1 MLHFSEGR
9 GDPSKPAGTLIAF
22 AEVDGH
28 NPVTVGARYLAVHI
42 VVSSLAAL
50 RSHYPVVVF
59 PPAAYKDRNQ
69 LDHMIDFSGLCDV
82 IQLPVFCVPAGMS
95 DEEYIQKRMDDL
107 NQIVEDYVDLV
118 QKSFA
123 RLAQEQ
129 GWQITPLDLDFDE
142 PEEDMDLGSSLRR
155 LERLIERKAAYESY
169 TPVIHYIKSH
179 HPELDVWNFEQL
191 VRNARLDV
199 AALYVQKFRAIAEE
213 RYEAAAFF
221 QTRIEDMGS
230 AGTGWSGT

>member
-1 MLHFSEGR
+1 MLHFLEGR
-9 GDPSKPAGTLIAF
+9 GNPSSPAGTLIAF

-28 NPVTVGARYLAVHI
+28 NPISADARYLAVHI

-59 PPAAYKDRNQ
+59 PPAAYRDRNQ
-69 LDHMIDFSGLCDV
+69 LDRMIDFSGRCDV
-82 IQLPVFCVPAGMS
+82 LQLPVFCVPAGMS

-123 RLAQEQ
+123 VLAQEQ
-129 GWQITPLDLDFDE
+129 GWQIVPLELDFDDLD
-142 PEEDMDLGSSLRR
+142 EDLDLGSSLSR

-169 TPVIHYIKSH
+169 SPVIHYIKSH

-221 QTRIEDMGS
+221 QTRIEDMGP
-230 AGTGWSGT
+230 AGSGWPGT